1 MEITI
6 PEMMIE
12 PLLIQASEQEVS
24 VKEIVEN
31 AIKKYLE
38 RNENIVH

>member
-6 PEMMIE
+6 PNTLIE

-24 VKEIVEN
+24 VEEIVEN

-38 RNENIVH
+38 RNENIVR